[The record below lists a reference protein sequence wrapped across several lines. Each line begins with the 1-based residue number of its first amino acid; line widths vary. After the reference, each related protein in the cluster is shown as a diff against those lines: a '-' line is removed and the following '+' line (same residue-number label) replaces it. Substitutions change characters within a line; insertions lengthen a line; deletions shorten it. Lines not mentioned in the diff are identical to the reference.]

1 MKIFKLF
8 LNSIVSILIVIIC
21 VIFFINNSKSEFN
34 LEELLVVI
42 ISGWYYLFLACIILI
57 SNVYLRTYRWK
68 YLFNS
73 ETKLKFNFLFKSQL
87 IGYFINNISPIR
99 IGDLVRSY
107 VVSKKT
113 NQKMSYIVGTIAMER
128 FLDTI
133 TIMSFGLI
141 LIFHYGSDYLD
152 IKFNLISSSFIIWLL
167 LAFGVIFLCY
177 KFFFNTYLNKIFK
190 NFWLGFSAIQF
201 EHKKSIIIYSILIWC
216 FYSINVFLIQSI
228 FSELQLNIFDCLL
241 ILVSASLLQMIP
253 IGFGGL
259 GVFHLGV
266 QGVLNKLGL
275 QDYNNFIILLHIY
288 SLIIYTV
295 YGGYFFFS
303 EKILNIKNIYRDLL
317 KD

>member
-34 LEELLVVI
+34 LEELFVVV

-177 KFFFNTYLNKIFK
+177 KLFFNTYLNKILK

>member
-34 LEELLVVI
+34 LEELFVDI

-57 SNVYLRTYRWK
+57 CNVYLRTYRWK

-133 TIMSFGLI
+133 TIMFFGSI
-141 LIFHYGSDYLD
+141 LIFHYGLDYLD

-167 LAFGVIFLCY
+167 LAFGAIFLCY

-266 QGVLNKLGL
+266 QGVLNKLGF